1 MTDSIDLDDID
12 VDDPEADSE
21 NDSNY
26 GDWLWRGE
34 GDPDDEPEPS
44 WVGSPDPSSSEITE
58 SEETAGGETT
68 LDNGADVP
76 AATVDDDPADAVS
89 GEGGES
95 GSGDGSLNTGDGT
108 ETVSDILTH
117 TAPDDQSDEDDK
129 SGDGDDSTGE
139 TEPADRQPIPGVPR
153 TTEGPVGV
161 PESQGGAGGGSSNQ
175 ANAEREQ
182 SAGSQRT
189 TNHGEATDP
198 DDMTL
203 ALTYEAINRL
213 EDPQF
218 VVASARSWSDW
229 LGIVGKVSTPAIRKF
244 QRDEGIDLDFFGGSE
259 TGPGE
264 RLADITPD
272 SMFYAERM
280 VLVGAPG
287 DERIAEAADWE
298 FIPLETA
305 AEKADWE
312 IEHEN

>member
-12 VDDPEADSE
+12 VDDPEEDSE

-44 WVGSPDPSSSEITE
+44 WVGSPEPSSNET
-58 SEETAGGETT
+58 TAGE
-68 LDNGADVP
+68 DAAASGANSSE
-76 AATVDDDPADAVS
+76 AAADDGPADADPVDAS
-89 GEGGES
+89 ES
-95 GSGDGSLNTGDGT
+95 SSGDGSLNTGDGT
-108 ETVSDILTH
+108 ETVGDILTH
-117 TAPDDQSDEDDK
+117 TAPDNQ
-129 SGDGDDSTGE
+129 GDGDDHGDGDGE
-139 TEPADRQPIPGVPR
+139 TEERSESEAADRQPIPGVPR

-161 PESQGGAGGGSSNQ
+161 PESQGGAGGGSSAQ
-175 ANAEREQ
+175 ADSDQKQ
-182 SAGSQRT
+182 SGGSQRT

-218 VVASARSWSDW
+218 VVSSARGWSDW

-298 FIPLETA
+298 FIPLQTA